1 MAKPI
6 ILTLGERPQSTVE
19 KLRNGKYRVYTS
31 VTEKDEVITHTKDQ
45 LLSDSAE
52 DNDKENVATN
62 GSENAGSTNANT
74 EANGS
79 ENTEVSSSETASAG
93 DSQEQTITHVFLCET
108 VEVESLDYATIVR
121 AIVRSHYSA
130 DEVEAILSNGTDTK
144 EHADEMTAFQS
155 WRKEA
160 KALAHNIVE
169 GE

>member
-45 LLSDSAE
+45 LLSGSAE

-62 GSENAGSTNANT
+62 GSEN
-74 EANGS
+74 
-79 ENTEVSSSETASAG
+79 TEVSSSETAGAG

-160 KALAHNIVE
+160 KTLAHNIVE

>member
-6 ILTLGERPQSTVE
+6 ILTLAERPQSTVE

-52 DNDKENVATN
+52 DDDKENVAAN
-62 GSENAGSTNANT
+62 GSENAAAN
-74 EANGS
+74 
-79 ENTEVSSSETASAG
+79 SSETASADG
-93 DSQEQTITHVFLCET
+93 SQEQTVTHVFLCES

-160 KALAHNIVE
+160 KALAHSIVE